1 MTSADADRL
10 RRAYELFNAGS
21 VDWSIFDP
29 AVRND
34 HTAGLFLDGVFYGT
48 EGVRAAFEE
57 IATDWDDVQLEPEE
71 VIDLGGSYLV
81 LVHMRARVRGS
92 DAQLDAQIA
101 HVWEFRD
108 GRVVAWDVYGDR
120 ATAMKA
126 ISATDGFKR
135 NRTAQPSAPP
145 PVRADDP
152 PAEPHGPRA
161 PLV

>member
-1 MTSADADRL
+1 MASPDADRL
-10 RRAYELFNAGS
+10 RRAYDLFNAGD
-21 VDWSIFDP
+21 VDWAMFDP

-57 IATDWDDVQLEPEE
+57 IDTDWDDVQLDPEE
-71 VIDLGGSYLV
+71 VIDLGDRFLV
-81 LVHMRARVRGS
+81 LLHMRARVRGS

-108 GRVVAWDVYGDR
+108 GRVVNWDVYGDR

-126 ISATDGFKR
+126 ISATGPFDAR
-135 NRTAQPSAPP
+135 STAPP
-145 PVRADDP
+145 VAPRTVLGDEP
-152 PAEPHGPRA
+152 PADPRGPA
-161 PLV
+161 LPPV